1 MHVQYHALSY
11 KSCIL
16 STSYTCAYCISCIDH
31 RLRGAAVEEYSHIVL
46 VGVYK
51 MGCTA
56 GFMEVL
62 TAFTTVNFASFVT
75 LYQSKNAQLFLI
87 SIFCY
92 LNFCQFSNPVKR
104 DPTLDQFSMIT

>member
-1 MHVQYHALSY
+1 MYVQYHALSY

-16 STSYTCAYCISCIDH
+16 STSYTCAYCIPCIGH

-56 GFMEVL
+56 GFMKVL
-62 TAFTTVNFASFVT
+62 TAFTRVNFASFVT

-92 LNFCQFSNPVKR
+92 YKFLS
-104 DPTLDQFSMIT
+104 I